1 MQLNI
6 LTPEQKVFTGEAES
20 VQLCGTDGKF
30 EILNNHAP
38 MIASIVEGTVK
49 IKTGSGKQEFKLKS
63 GVVEVLKNSV
73 SVLTE
78 GVAE

>member
-38 MIASIVEGTVK
+38 MIASYEGTVK
-49 IKTGSGKQEFKLKS
+49 IKTSSGKQNSNKKAALLK
-63 GVVEVLKNSV
+63 VLKNSV

-78 GVAE
+78 GIAE

>member
-6 LTPEQKVFTGEAES
+6 LTPEQKVYTGEAES

-49 IKTGSGKQEFKLKS
+49 IKTSSGKQEFKLKS